1 MHSFA
6 QQLKLQSGLLSFL
19 ADLFAYLLA
28 FLVDL
33 LSAFNVNYEI
43 VALKPLD
50 FRYLLILS

>member
-1 MHSFA
+1 LHSFA
-6 QQLKLQSGLLSFL
+6 QQLKLQSGLFSFL